1 MKKTL
6 VLIITLLGFAACE
19 AQPPTQPKP
28 PEAQTTSPTK
38 SPQQTKPSKP
48 QGTPTTQ
55 PSTHASTNANCNA
68 LSELDQMD
76 PRTPVPLQ
84 PMMAWHQKQN
94 MQEHLKAIE
103 GIIDALAREDWVALK
118 KHSATIETNPQM
130 TQMCQHM
137 GAGAKGFT
145 EMALSF
151 HKTADEIG
159 RAASAKDQKAVLRA
173 MAKTI
178 NVCTSCHTTYKQQVV
193 DAATW
198 QKKTGQHHQPTKHH

>member
-1 MKKTL
+1 MKRTLILAATILSLVACDANAPKQPNPTAKT
-6 VLIITLLGFAACE
+6 T
-19 AQPPTQPKP
+19 TPK
-28 PEAQTTSPTK
+28 TSSK
-38 SPQQTKPSKP
+38 QTKPETKP
-48 QGTPTTQ
+48 QTAPTTQ
-55 PSTHASTNANCNA
+55 SSSKTATNCDALNA
-68 LSELDQMD
+68 LDQMD

-94 MQEHLKAIE
+94 MQDHLKAIE
-103 GIIDALAREDWVALK
+103 GIVDALAKEDWEALK

-151 HKTADEIG
+151 HKNADEIG
-159 RAASAKDQKAVLRA
+159 RAAKAKDQKAVLRA

-178 NVCTSCHTTYKQQVV
+178 NVCTTCHTTYKQHVV

-198 QKKTGQHHQPTKHH
+198 QKQTGQQHHPNKHH